1 MLKNKILASSLAS
14 FLMAATLLFTSCVPE
29 NVSPDADLPKGAIR
43 LVADNFK
50 STNGSKLGLDD
61 NGENVFF
68 IEGDVIWLNGE
79 ECVVS
84 MTPSNTPYISV
95 PDNVTP
101 PYVAIYPADIA
112 PASYSGGTSVSI
124 TLPHT
129 QVFRT
134 TPDGRQNVEAPLC
147 AYLNP
152 GDSENPNALIFQ
164 HITAAITLAL
174 INPMDGD
181 IQVTG
186 VTLTTGG
193 GTNNRLNGSLYID
206 VSSDPL
212 VVAAAVPN
220 GTENEIS
227 ITFEDDCIIPAN
239 GHVFL
244 QIPILPVNIPTS
256 SGRYFQVEVTAKP
269 SIEGVVPFTYV
280 YDRKQVPTSD
290 DNGALPPLVIN
301 RGELAY
307 APVEFDPTSEYLLVN
322 GLFTIDNQGTK
333 VFFSKGNLKY
343 QFANTLSETTPDP
356 QTAYELS
363 SNWGFFDTQDA
374 MSERWSSTGTTWNTS
389 SDYYRVFNSTNS
401 GNISQFVYGSTGT
414 NGVTPRL
421 LPLYGNKPATGVTY
435 TTTDLSVEDR
445 TDWGCRVNGDWF
457 TLSADEWNYLLG
469 IGDGAKRQLTDEN
482 GRTNSSYKCYETR
495 TVNGVNGIVIY
506 PDNYWKI
513 VANRNGGLSWDKM
526 QENGVVFLPYT
537 GQIQG
542 STSRKSQTAKTKSLF
557 YWTRTGE
564 QYLQAIE
571 TGTSIGAPVIAQG
584 YSGSNDTKKRFSAA
598 VRLVRK
604 VTAGST
610 SK

>member
-1 MLKNKILASSLAS
+1 MLKNKTLASSLAS
-14 FLMAATLLFTSCVPE
+14 LLMAATLLFTSCVPE

-50 STNGSKLGLDD
+50 SKNGSKLGVDD
-61 NGENVFF
+61 QGAQVHF
-68 IEGDVIWLNGE
+68 IEGDVIWVNGK

-112 PASYSGGTSVSI
+112 PASYSGGTSVNI

-147 AYLNP
+147 AYLDPDN
-152 GDSENPNALIFQ
+152 SENPNALIFQ

-186 VTLTTGG
+186 VTLKTPG
-193 GTNNRLNGSLYID
+193 GTDNSLNGSLSID
-206 VSSDPL
+206 VSSYPL
-212 VVAAAVPN
+212 VVNAAHA
-220 GTENEIS
+220 TEQDKNKIS
-227 ITFEDDCIIPAN
+227 ITFEDDCIIPARANGNN

-244 QIPILPVNIPTS
+244 QIPILPIDIPIN
-256 SGRYFQVEVTAKP
+256 RADQCFEVVVTAKP
-269 SIEGVVPFTYV
+269 SIEDVVPFSYV
-280 YDRKQVPTSD
+280 YKRKQAPERD
-290 DNGALPPLVIN
+290 ANDQYPPLVIN

-307 APVEFDPTSEYLLVN
+307 APVEFDPASEYLLVN

-343 QFANTLSETTPDP
+343 QFADNLLRTTPDS
-356 QTAYELS
+356 QNDYELS
-363 SNWGFFDTQDA
+363 SNWSFFETQDA
-374 MSERWSSTGTTWNTS
+374 MTEQYVSAQKIWSIDISEKNF
-389 SDYYRVFNSTNS
+389 YRIFEEGNN
-401 GNISQFVYGSTGT
+401 GNISLFVYGSTGK
-414 NGVTPRL
+414 NGVTPRI
-421 LPLYGNKPATGVTY
+421 LPLVGNRPSRDAY
-435 TTTDLSVEDR
+435 PTDLSVADQ

-457 TLSADEWNYLLG
+457 TLSADEWKYLLG
-469 IGDGAKRQLTDEN
+469 IGTSDKRQLTDES
-482 GRTNSSYKCYETR
+482 GTDKPSYATM

-506 PDNYWKI
+506 PDNYWKS
-513 VANRNGGLSWDKM
+513 NESRNTWEEM
-526 QENGVVFLPYT
+526 QNHGAVFLPATGRIYASSGSQAYT
-537 GQIQG
+537 TDNG
-542 STSRKSQTAKTKSLF
+542 SSY

-564 QYLQAIE
+564 QYLKVSSS
-571 TGTSIGAPVIAQG
+571 TGIPEISVGYTGSGA
-584 YSGSNDTKKRFSAA
+584 TKKRNAAA

>member
-14 FLMAATLLFTSCVPE
+14 LLMAATLLFTSCVPE

-50 STNGSKLGLDD
+50 STNGSKLGVDD
-61 NGENVFF
+61 QGAQVHF
-68 IEGDVIWLNGE
+68 IEGDVIWVNGE

-147 AYLNP
+147 AYLDPDN
-152 GDSENPNALIFQ
+152 SENPNALIFQ

-193 GTNNRLNGSLYID
+193 GTKNRLNGSLSID

-212 VVAAAVPN
+212 VVAPAVPQ

-227 ITFEDDCIIPAN
+227 VTFEDDCIIPARAN
-239 GHVFL
+239 GNDGHVFL
-244 QIPILPVNIPTS
+244 QIPILPVDIELNKD
-256 SGRYFQVEVTAKP
+256 RYFQVKVTAKP
-269 SIEGVVPFTYV
+269 SIEGVVPFSYV
-280 YDRKQVPTSD
+280 YERKQAP
-290 DNGALPPLVIN
+290 ALNNSGQHPQLEIK

-343 QFANTLSETTPDP
+343 QFASNLSGTTPDP

-374 MSERWSSTGTTWNTS
+374 MSERWSGTGTSWNTS
-389 SDYYRVFNSTNS
+389 SDYYRVFNSTNN
-401 GNISQFVYGSTGT
+401 GNISQFVYGSTGK

-421 LPLYGNKPATGVTY
+421 LPLQGSRPNGVTY
-435 TTTDLSVEDR
+435 PTDLSVADR
-445 TDWGCRVNGDWF
+445 TDWGCRVGEDWF
-457 TLSADEWNYLLG
+457 TLSADEWKYLLG
-469 IGDGAKRQLTDEN
+469 IGTSDKRQLTDES
-482 GRTNSSYKCYETR
+482 GTDKPSYATM

-506 PDNYWKI
+506 PDNYWKSSED
-513 VANRNGGLSWDKM
+513 RDTWEKM
-526 QENGVVFLPYT
+526 QNHGAVFLPAT
-537 GQIQG
+537 GRIQASG
-542 STSRKSQTAKTKSLF
+542 TKQSQTAMIKSLF

-564 QYLQAIE
+564 QYLQATE
-571 TGTSIGAPVIAQG
+571 TGTSIGAPVITQG
-584 YSGSNDTKKRFSAA
+584 YSGNGTSKRRFTAA

>member
-1 MLKNKILASSLAS
+1 MLKNKTLASSLAS
-14 FLMAATLLFTSCVPE
+14 LLMAATLLFTSCVPE

-50 STNGSKLGLDD
+50 SKNGSKLGVDD
-61 NGENVFF
+61 QGAQVHF
-68 IEGDVIWLNGE
+68 IEGDVIWVNGK

-112 PASYSGGTSVSI
+112 PASYSGGTSVNI

-152 GDSENPNALIFQ
+152 DNSENPNALIFQ

-186 VTLTTGG
+186 VTLKTGG
-193 GTNNRLNGSLYID
+193 GTNNRLNGSLSID

-212 VVAAAVPN
+212 YVPLAVPQ

-256 SGRYFQVEVTAKP
+256 SGRYFQVVVTAKP

-280 YDRKQVPTSD
+280 YDRTQVPTSD

-322 GLFTIDNQGTK
+322 GLFTIDNQGTQ

-343 QFANTLSETTPDP
+343 QFADNLSNITPDP
-356 QTAYELS
+356 EAAYVLS

-374 MSERWSSTGTTWNTS
+374 MSERWYGSVENKWTIGSTTQ
-389 SDYYRVFNSTNS
+389 YYRVFNTTNN
-401 GNISQFVYGSTGT
+401 GNISQFVYGSTGK

-421 LPLYGNKPATGVTY
+421 LPLYGKKPASGVDY
-435 TTTDLSVEDR
+435 TTTDLSVDDQ

-457 TLSADEWNYLLG
+457 TLSEDEWKYLLG
-469 IGDGAKRQLTDEN
+469 IGTSDKRQLTDERGN
-482 GRTNSSYKCYETR
+482 TKPCYETM
-495 TVNGVNGIVIY
+495 TVNGEMGIVIY
-506 PDNYWKI
+506 PDNYWKS
-513 VANRNGGLSWDKM
+513 NEDRDTWEKM
-526 QENGVVFLPYT
+526 QNHGVVFLPPT
-537 GQIQG
+537 GQII
-542 STSRKSQTAKTKSLF
+542 SAARESKSANNGHLY
-557 YWTRTGE
+557 YWTRTSE
-564 QYLQAIE
+564 KYLMAS
-571 TGTSIGAPVIAQG
+571 TSSNGSTLNDPVITQG
-584 YSGSNDTKKRFSAA
+584 YSGSGITKKRNTAA

>member
-14 FLMAATLLFTSCVPE
+14 LLMAATLLFTSCVPE

-50 STNGSKLGLDD
+50 SKNGSKLGVDD
-61 NGENVFF
+61 QGAQVHF
-68 IEGDVIWLNGE
+68 IEGDVIWLNGK

-112 PASYSGGTSVSI
+112 PASYSGGTSVNI

-147 AYLNP
+147 AYLDP
-152 GDSENPNALIFQ
+152 DYSENPNALIFQ

-193 GTNNRLNGSLYID
+193 GTNNRLNGSLSID

-212 VVAAAVPN
+212 VVAPAVPN

-227 ITFEDDCIIPAN
+227 VTFEDDCIIPAN

-256 SGRYFQVEVTAKP
+256 SGRYFQVVVTAKP

-343 QFANTLSETTPDP
+343 QFANNLSGATPDP
-356 QTAYELS
+356 QAAYESS
-363 SNWGFFDTQDA
+363 SNWSFFDTQDA
-374 MSERWSSTGTTWNTS
+374 MSERWSSTGTYWSTG

-401 GNISQFVYGSTGT
+401 GNISQFVYGSTGK

-421 LPLYGNKPATGVTY
+421 LPLQDDRPSGVTY
-435 TTTDLSVEDR
+435 PTDLSVADY
-445 TDWGCRVNGDWF
+445 TDWGCRVEGDWF

-482 GRTNSSYKCYETR
+482 GSTNSSYKCYETM
-495 TVNGVNGIVIY
+495 TVNGVMGIVIY

-513 VANRNGGLSWDKM
+513 VANRNGGVSWEKM
-526 QENGVVFLPYT
+526 QENGVVFLPHT
-537 GQIQG
+537 GQIQA
-542 STSRKSQTAKTKSLF
+542 STSRRSQTAMIKSLF

-564 QYLQAIE
+564 QYLQA
-571 TGTSIGAPVIAQG
+571 TATTTSIGAPIISQG
-584 YSGSNDTKKRFSAA
+584 YSVNGSTKKRNTAA

>member
-14 FLMAATLLFTSCVPE
+14 LLMAATLLFTSCVPE

-112 PASYSGGTSVSI
+112 PASYSGGTSVNI

-129 QVFRT
+129 QVFRK

-152 GDSENPNALIFQ
+152 DNSENPNALIFQ

-186 VTLTTGG
+186 VTLKTGG
-193 GTNNRLNGSLYID
+193 GTNNRLNGSLSID

-212 VVAAAVPN
+212 VVASAN
-220 GTENEIS
+220 SSGNENAIS
-227 ITFEDDCIIPAN
+227 VTFEDDCIIPARAN
-239 GHVFL
+239 GNDGHVFL
-244 QIPILPVNIPTS
+244 QIPILPVNIPIN
-256 SGRYFQVEVTAKP
+256 RADQYFEVEVTAKP
-269 SIEGVVPFTYV
+269 SIEGVVPFSYV
-280 YDRKQVPTSD
+280 YKRKQASALNA
-290 DNGALPPLVIN
+290 NGQNPQLDIN

-322 GLFTIDNQGTK
+322 GLFTIDNQGTQ

-343 QFANTLSETTPDP
+343 QFSSSLLGTTPDP
-356 QTAYELS
+356 PTAYESS
-363 SNWGFFDTQDA
+363 SNWSFFETQDA
-374 MSERWSSTGTTWNTS
+374 MSERWSVTGTSWNTS
-389 SDYYRVFNSTNS
+389 SDYYRVFNSTNN
-401 GNISQFVYGSTGT
+401 GNISQFVYGSTGKD
-414 NGVTPRL
+414 GVTPRL
-421 LPLYGNKPATGVTY
+421 LPLQGNKPSGVIY
-435 TTTDLSVEDR
+435 TTTDLSVDDQ
-445 TDWGCRVNGDWF
+445 TDWGCRVEGDWF

-469 IGDGAKRQLTDEN
+469 IGTGDKRQLTDE
-482 GRTNSSYKCYETR
+482 GGTNKPSYATM
-495 TVNGVNGIVIY
+495 TVNGVMGIVIY
-506 PDNYWKI
+506 PDNYWKS
-513 VANRNGGLSWDKM
+513 NEDRDTWEKM
-526 QENGVVFLPYT
+526 QNHGAVFLPAT
-537 GQIQG
+537 GKIQA
-542 STSRKSQTAKTKSLF
+542 SARQSQTAMLKSLF

-564 QYLQAIE
+564 QYLQATE
-571 TGTSIGAPVIAQG
+571 TGSSIGAPVITQG
-584 YSGSNDTKKRFSAA
+584 YASSGSSKKRFSAA

>member
-1 MLKNKILASSLAS
+1 MLKNKTLASSLAS

-29 NVSPDADLPKGAIR
+29 TVSPDADLPKGAIR

-68 IEGDVIWLNGE
+68 IEGDVIWLNGK

-152 GDSENPNALIFQ
+152 DNSENPNALIFQ

-186 VTLTTGG
+186 VTLKTGG
-193 GTNNRLNGSLYID
+193 GTNNRLNGSLSID

-212 VVAAAVPN
+212 VVAPAVPQ

-227 ITFEDDCIIPAN
+227 VTFEDDCIIPARAN
-239 GHVFL
+239 GNDGHVFL
-244 QIPILPVNIPTS
+244 QIPILPVDIELNKD
-256 SGRYFQVEVTAKP
+256 RYFQVKVTAKP
-269 SIEGVVPFTYV
+269 SIEGVVPFSYV
-280 YDRKQVPTSD
+280 YERKQAP
-290 DNGALPPLVIN
+290 ALNNSGQHPQLEIK

-322 GLFTIDNQGTK
+322 GLFTIDNQGTQ

-343 QFANTLSETTPDP
+343 QFADNLLRTTPDP
-356 QTAYELS
+356 QDAYESS
-363 SNWGFFDTQDA
+363 SNWSFFETQDA
-374 MSERWSSTGTTWNTS
+374 MSEQYGSAEKTWSIS
-389 SDYYRVFNSTNS
+389 SSQKNFYRIFDEYND
-401 GNISQFVYGSTGT
+401 GNISLFVYGATGK

-421 LPLYGNKPATGVTY
+421 LPLMGEIAPNVDYP
-435 TTTDLSVEDR
+435 TDLSVADQ
-445 TDWGCRVNGDWF
+445 TDWGCRVEGDWF
-457 TLSADEWNYLLG
+457 TLSADEWKYLLG
-469 IGDGAKRQLTDEN
+469 IGTDDKRQLTDE
-482 GRTNSSYKCYETR
+482 GGTNKPSYATM

-506 PDNYWKI
+506 PDNYWKS
-513 VANRNGGLSWDKM
+513 NESRNTWEEM
-526 QENGVVFLPYT
+526 QNHGAVFLPAT
-537 GQIQG
+537 GRIFARIQAQSKTFDNG
-542 STSRKSQTAKTKSLF
+542 SSF

-564 QYLQAIE
+564 QYLKVSSS
-571 TGTSIGAPVIAQG
+571 TGIPEILNG
-584 YSGSNDTKKRFSAA
+584 YTVSGSAKKRNAAA